1 MIWQLGIALAGVAL
15 LAAIASALALR
26 SWNRFAARARGPATQ
41 SLPIGGPETAL
52 DALLAPL
59 EAAHPGQSG
68 LANLLQPE
76 RAFAAR
82 CMATR
87 AAGRSLDI
95 ITYIWSNDTTGRLL
109 MAEILAAADR
119 GVRVRL
125 LLDDVNVQGF
135 DLAFLGLNQHPM
147 IEVRLFNPVRN
158 RGHWLRRG
166 LEFLLGLSRFNRR
179 MHGKVWIADSRLAIL
194 GGRNVGD
201 GYFGMGDRGA
211 RLMQDADMIL
221 VGPKLG
227 EVTTIFD
234 TYWNLGL
241 SLPIVTLWPSF
252 RFNIRRHASRLA
264 RHNRSARSQR
274 YRARALNG
282 QNAQG
287 LLADP
292 LRWTDEVTV
301 LADPPEKTVGLHKG
315 VWLSDTIGTLLQT
328 ARHSVM
334 LTTPY
339 FVPGGEGMAIF
350 AAMRARGVT
359 ISVLT
364 NALAVTDLPS
374 VHAAYASYRAAML
387 RLGAR
392 LFEYAPPRR
401 ALGQK
406 RDMLHSKIFV
416 IDDERAIVGSH
427 NFDLR
432 SAHTNIELGLLF
444 RHPDLVAELAA
455 LFHAQTD
462 PKTAYAVSIDGNAL
476 GWSVMENGH
485 AQRNGPE
492 PGASLR
498 RRIEA
503 WVIARVPHDL
513 F

>member
-1 MIWQLGIALAGVAL
+1 MIWQIAVGLAALALLVA
-15 LAAIASALALR
+15 AASALALR
-26 SWNRFAARARGPATQ
+26 SWNRFAARARGPATL
-41 SLPIGGPETAL
+41 SLPIKGPETPL
-52 DALLAPL
+52 DALLSPL
-59 EAAHPGQSG
+59 EAAHRGQSG
-68 LANLLQPE
+68 LANLLAPE

-87 AAGRSLDI
+87 ATGRSLDI
-95 ITYIWSNDTTGRLL
+95 ITYIWSTDTTGRLL
-109 MAEILAAADR
+109 MAEVLAAADR

-147 IEVRLFNPVRN
+147 IEVRLFNPIRN

-166 LEFLLGLSRFNRR
+166 LEFALGLSRFNRR

-201 GYFGMGDRGA
+201 AYFGMADRGA
-211 RLMQDADMIL
+211 KVMQDADMIL

-227 EVTTIFD
+227 EVTAIFD

-252 RFNIRRHASRLA
+252 RFNIKRHASRLA
-264 RHNRSARSQR
+264 RHNRSTRSQR

-287 LLADP
+287 VLADP

-301 LADPPEKTVGLHKG
+301 LADPPEKTLGLHKE

-328 ARHSVM
+328 AQHSVR

-339 FVPGGEGMAIF
+339 FVPGPSGMAIF
-350 AAMRARGVT
+350 AAMRGRGVNV
-359 ISVLT
+359 SVLT
-364 NALAVTDLPS
+364 NALASTDLPS
-374 VHAAYASYRAAML
+374 VHAAYSSYRPAML
-387 RLGAR
+387 QMGAR
-392 LFEYAPPRR
+392 LFEYAPPHIT
-401 ALGQK
+401 LGKK
-406 RDMLHSKIFV
+406 RDMLHSKIFI
-416 IDDERAIVGSH
+416 IDDDQAMVGSH

-432 SAHTNIELGLLF
+432 SAHTNIELGLQF
-444 RHPDLVAELAA
+444 QQPELVAELAA

-462 PKTAYAVSIDGNAL
+462 PKTAYAVSFDGNAL

-485 AQRNGPE
+485 ARRNGPE